1 LQENRTYFLL
11 FHTIHD
17 VLKAENALKKHSFNF
32 ELVPI
37 PRNLSS
43 DCGSCIKLKD
53 HIEDV
58 NPYIEDIELDRC
70 FVFDGKEYKEVNRM
84 GMW

>member
-1 LQENRTYFLL
+1 M
-11 FHTIHD
+11 
-17 VLKAENALKKHSFNF
+17 LKAEKALKRHGFNF

-53 HIEDV
+53 RIEDV
-58 NPYIEDIELDRC
+58 SPYIEDIELDRC

>member
-1 LQENRTYFLL
+1 M
-11 FHTIHD
+11 
-17 VLKAENALKKHSFNF
+17 LKAENALKKHSFNF